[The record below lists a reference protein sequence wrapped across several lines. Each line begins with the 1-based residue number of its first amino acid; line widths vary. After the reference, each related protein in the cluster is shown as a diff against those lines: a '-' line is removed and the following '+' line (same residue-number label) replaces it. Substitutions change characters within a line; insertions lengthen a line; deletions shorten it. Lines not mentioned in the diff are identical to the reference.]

1 MAIYQGIIYRL
12 KVFFSLKF
20 SNSFDVSIIAC
31 LKQLYMY
38 FEFDFFTCPKIKKKH
53 FDGKIIFLFVIFVRL
68 KTPMWLTWL
77 TMQMMVHVQPFKM
90 QTYVCCTTIVRSKY
104 NSNSHR
110 ILWAAISLQQKP
122 NVTFICLTLNLQS
135 FLNHSLS
142 PRHKPQK
149 PVVHARSP
157 NTHGQMWLRIRLS
170 LPAWLQY

>member
-1 MAIYQGIIYRL
+1 MVKAAIH
-12 KVFFSLKF
+12 VFWI
-20 SNSFDVSIIAC
+20 SFFLRVQK
-31 LKQLYMY
+31 L
-38 FEFDFFTCPKIKKKH
+38 KKH
-53 FDGKIIFLFVIFVRL
+53 FNGKIIFLFVIFVRL

-77 TMQMMVHVQPFKM
+77 TMQMMVHVQLFKM

-104 NSNSHR
+104 NSNCHR

-142 PRHKPQK
+142 PCHKSQK